1 MQRNRHEGMTDAAKG
16 NERTRGRGKE
26 REIERE
32 RQRKREGE
40 KASAYMYARRT
51 RVCERERQLN
61 FLTQAACKR
70 WILLLMTSDHDYIE
84 IMHCNF
90 TVPNP
95 THECGVLL
103 VVAIFLK

>member
-1 MQRNRHEGMTDAAKG
+1 MQRKEMR
-16 NERTRGRGKE
+16 E
-26 REIERE
+26 REEGGKRERDRERE

-51 RVCERERQLN
+51 RVCVRERERQLN

>member
-1 MQRNRHEGMTDAAKG
+1 MQRKEMR
-16 NERTRGRGKE
+16 E
-26 REIERE
+26 REEGGKRERDRERE

-40 KASAYMYARRT
+40 KASASMYARRT
-51 RVCERERQLN
+51 RVCVRERERQLN

-90 TVPNP
+90 TVPYP

>member
-1 MQRNRHEGMTDAAKG
+1 MAPLIK
-16 NERTRGRGKE
+16 
-26 REIERE
+26 
-32 RQRKREGE
+32 
-40 KASAYMYARRT
+40 
-51 RVCERERQLN
+51 
-61 FLTQAACKR
+61 AACKR